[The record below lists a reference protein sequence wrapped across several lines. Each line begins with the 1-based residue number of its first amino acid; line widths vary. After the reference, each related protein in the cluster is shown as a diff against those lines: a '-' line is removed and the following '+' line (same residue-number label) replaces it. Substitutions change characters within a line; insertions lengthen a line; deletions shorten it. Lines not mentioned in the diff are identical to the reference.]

1 MTYME
6 RSVISFVGKTVFDKK
21 SKSGYGY
28 VFLPELQLLASD
40 ELSTF
45 QLVVVYL
52 VENVKELLRAH
63 EGITHEVYL
72 DNENSTVV
80 PQEVVDAMLPYY
92 SKKAYGNPTLT
103 HKPGWEAFE
112 AIMESQQKIAKY
124 LGAKI
129 LEELTFTPSETEA
142 NNLALMGAAFANK
155 ARGKKILISEI
166 EPINVLS
173 VTELLQKYGFTTT
186 KVAVNTEGT
195 VDLEKLKE
203 AVDNETVLVSI
214 SHVNNEIGT
223 IQPIKEALAI
233 VKDKNPLT
241 IFHTECSDAYAR
253 IPFDVQALKVDMA
266 TISSYKIL
274 GPRGIGALYIREGV
288 NVEKILEGQIGTQKL
303 WPGVENTPLIVG
315 FTKASELAFTN
326 FEANVARMRSLRD
339 RLVDGIFKEL
349 TDVKFN
355 GTRGE
360 QRSPDNANISFLRA
374 EGEALT
380 IELSLKGVYVSS
392 GSACSRRLLQPSHV
406 LVAIGRR
413 FSEAHGSIL
422 MKTTRYMT
430 EEDID
435 YVLEVL
441 PTAVNRI
448 RGIVGN
454 TGVD

>member
-1 MTYME
+1 M
-6 RSVISFVGKTVFDKK
+6 
-21 SKSGYGY
+21 
-28 VFLPELQLLASD
+28 
-40 ELSTF
+40 
-45 QLVVVYL
+45 
-52 VENVKELLRAH
+52 VENVKQLLRAH

-72 DNENSTVV
+72 DNENSTIV
-80 PQEVVDAMLPYY
+80 PQEILDAMLPYY
-92 SKKAYGNPTLT
+92 SKRAYGNPTLT

-112 AIMESQQKIAKY
+112 AIMESQQKIAGY
-124 LGAKI
+124 IGGKI

-142 NNLALMGAAFANK
+142 NNLGIMGVALANK
-155 ARGKKILISEI
+155 AKGKKIVISEI
-166 EPINVLS
+166 EPINVLQ
-173 VTELLQKYGFTTT
+173 VAEFMAKYGFTTQ
-186 KVAVNTEGT
+186 KVPVNPEGT
-195 VDLEKLKE
+195 VDLEKLKKT
-203 AVDNETVLVSI
+203 VDKETVLVSI
-214 SHVNNEIGT
+214 ANVNNEIGT
-223 IQPIKEALAI
+223 IQPVKEAAAI
-233 VKDKNPLT
+233 VKDKNPNAV
-241 IFHTECSDAYAR
+241 FHTDCSDAYGR
-253 IPFDVQALKVDMA
+253 IPVNVQDLKVDMA

-274 GPRGIGALYIREGV
+274 GPRGVGALYIREGV
-288 NVEKILEGQIGTQKL
+288 EVSKILEGQIGTQKL
-303 WPGVENTPLIVG
+303 WPGVENTPLIIG

-326 FEANVARMRSLRD
+326 FDQNVARMRTLRD
-339 RLVDGIFKEL
+339 KLVDGIFKEL

-355 GTRGE
+355 GTPGE
-360 QRSPDNANISFLRA
+360 KRSPDNANISFLRA

-430 EEDID
+430 EEDIA

-441 PTAVNRI
+441 PSAVNRI